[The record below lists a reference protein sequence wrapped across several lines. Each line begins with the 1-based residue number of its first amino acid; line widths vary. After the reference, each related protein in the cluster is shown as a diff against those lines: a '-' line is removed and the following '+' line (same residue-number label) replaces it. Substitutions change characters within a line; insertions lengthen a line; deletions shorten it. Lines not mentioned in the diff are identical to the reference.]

1 MKTATKRA
9 KPVSEATR
17 ALLAEMQQDA
27 TPSEDKLTK
36 VRAEISKLR
45 SLEFEANS
53 LSERQSEIA
62 NDVRQIKEKTLI
74 DLFDD
79 AGVNKLGIDADGNLP
94 PYEVELGE
102 YYKANIPE
110 ENKSEA
116 FAHLRK
122 IGHEDL
128 IKTTFTI
135 EFGLRDAKA
144 ADRFRRSLEK
154 ADVIFAEKNGVPWNS
169 LTAWFKLEHKKKPL
183 PIKVMAL
190 LGATVGRVAKVVKQ
204 KEKK

>member
-1 MKTATKRA
+1 MKTIQRA

-17 ALLAEMQQDA
+17 ALLTEMQQDA
-27 TPSEDKLTK
+27 KPSEDKLDK

-45 SLEFEANS
+45 SLEFEATS
-53 LSERQSEIA
+53 LRERQSEIA
-62 NDVRQIKEKTLI
+62 ESVQQITWRTLV

-79 AGVNKLGIDADGNLP
+79 AGINKLGIDADGNLP

-102 YYKANIPE
+102 HYKASIPE
-110 ENKSEA
+110 EKADAA
-116 FAHLRK
+116 FAHLTK
-122 IGHEDL
+122 TGHADL

-135 EFGLRDAKA
+135 AFGLKESKA
-144 ADRFRRSLEK
+144 AERFARSLDK
-154 ADVIFAEKNGVPWNS
+154 AGVPYSAKRGVPWNT
-169 LTAWFKLEHKKKPL
+169 LTAWFRVEHKKKPL
-183 PIKVMAL
+183 PAKVMEL